1 MADFRSILQNFT
13 EAVVAGDG
21 PRLASLFT
29 ADGIYEDYFF
39 GPHQGPAPISAM
51 LTRFYEGGEE
61 FRWEFFNLVSDAHS
75 GYAQF
80 HFSYRSKVPESAG
93 KIVGFEGT
101 SRFEL
106 VNGKIAR
113 YSEVFDRG
121 AALTALQF
129 DSQRVHKILTRYWEA
144 YRASPRFA
152 SVRRD

>member
-1 MADFRSILQNFT
+1 MADFGSILQDFT
-13 EAVVAGDG
+13 EAVVRADG

-39 GPHQGPAPISAM
+39 GPHQGPAAISAM
-51 LTRFYEGGEE
+51 LTRFYEGGEN
-61 FRWEFFNLVSDAHS
+61 FRWEFLNPLSDAYS

-80 HFSYRSKVPESAG
+80 HFSYRSKVPESVG
-93 KIVGFEGT
+93 EIVGFEGT

-129 DSQRVHKILTRYWEA
+129 DAQRVHKILTRYWEA
-144 YRASPRFA
+144 YRASPAFA
-152 SVRRD
+152 SGRGD